1 MQKRILSLVFSAL
14 TVITL
19 AACSGNLTTVVVETP
34 ELELVAEGPLFE
46 GANSS
51 TASWEFDV
59 NQLLGEVQGKVS
71 KAKVAAVEITL
82 LDGEELPAMEK
93 MVFELTSQNTS
104 MTRVGLYEG
113 AITAG
118 QSVSLS
124 IADKQDNLASAFN
137 DGRITFVGDF
147 DLLEEEYWG
156 NVQFVVK
163 VTFELGIK

>member
-14 TVITL
+14 TVIIL

-34 ELELVAEGPLFE
+34 ALELVAEGPLFE

-82 LDGEELPAMEK
+82 LDGEELPALEK

-113 AITAG
+113 AFTAG
-118 QSVSLS
+118 QPISLN
-124 IADKQDNLASAFN
+124 IADKQENLASAFD

-147 DLLEEEYWG
+147 DLLEEEFWG
-156 NVQFVVK
+156 NVKFGVK